1 MVILSGGATAQRRQ
15 VVRTFRERL
24 HVVMGRS
31 DLAPSAFANALG
43 IDRST
48 LSQLLAPENER
59 LPRAETLAAIATL
72 CGVSTDW
79 LLGITSRERPGAE
92 VVEPVRIEGQANSP
106 IDDRFVRWYAEAEAA
121 GYRIRSVP
129 RSFPDFLKR
138 PEIIRYEY
146 ADWPHVDEDSSARW
160 AQERRESMRRS
171 ELSQE
176 VAVPLQAL
184 EAFSRGEAQWSGLAA
199 AERKLQ
205 LHTMADLC
213 RDLYP
218 SLAVYLFDLR
228 RTYSAP
234 FTVFGPGRATLYIG
248 TLFFVFTASEHVRAL
263 NRRFD
268 DLVRAAVVQPGEVA
282 GVVARLA
289 GDPGL

>member
-1 MVILSGGATAQRRQ
+1 VTTHRRQ

-24 HVVMGRS
+24 HVVLGRS
-31 DLAPSAFANALG
+31 DLAPSAFADALG

-48 LSQLLAPENER
+48 LSQLLSPANER

-72 CGVSTDW
+72 CGVSIDW
-79 LLGITSRERPGAE
+79 LLGLTSRERPGAE

-106 IDDRFVRWYAEAEAA
+106 IDERFIRWYAEAESA

-129 RSFPDFLKR
+129 RSFPDFLKE

-146 ADWPHVDEDSSARW
+146 ADWPDVEEGSTARW
-160 AQERRESMRRS
+160 AQARLESMRRS

-176 VAVPLQAL
+176 ACVPLQAL
-184 EAFSRGEAQWSGLAA
+184 EAFAGGQAQWSGLPAEARRQQLAA
-199 AERKLQ
+199 
-205 LHTMADLC
+205 MADNC

-218 SLAVYLFDLR
+218 SLTLYLFDLR
-228 RTYSAP
+228 HTYSAP
-234 FTVFGPGRATLYIG
+234 FTVFGPQRATLYIG
-248 TLFFVFTASEHVRAL
+248 TLFFVFTALEHVRAL

-268 DLVRAAVVQPGEVA
+268 DLVRAAVVQPSEVA
-282 GVVARLA
+282 GVMRSLADAVAA
-289 GDPGL
+289 